1 MVDSVLDPM
10 RVPAISLSQTE
21 IDEIEQLIAAGQ
33 LPSDFLDRH
42 KEAVRRNVF
51 GHDHRVDKN
60 GRPIEQGIGSPGNM
74 TRNAID
80 AYKKYAKYESDYTKE
95 KYDETV
101 KRMEAELAACEK
113 VRAARDNAPGRFRY

>member
-1 MVDSVLDPM
+1 MVDSIIDPM
-10 RVPAISLSQTE
+10 RISLSQTE
-21 IDEIEQLIAAGQ
+21 IDEIEQLIAAGN
-33 LPSDFLDRH
+33 LPPDFLDRH

-80 AYKKYAKYESDYTKE
+80 AYKKNRIIPKKNMT
-95 KYDETV
+95 
-101 KRMEAELAACEK
+101 R
-113 VRAARDNAPGRFRY
+113 P